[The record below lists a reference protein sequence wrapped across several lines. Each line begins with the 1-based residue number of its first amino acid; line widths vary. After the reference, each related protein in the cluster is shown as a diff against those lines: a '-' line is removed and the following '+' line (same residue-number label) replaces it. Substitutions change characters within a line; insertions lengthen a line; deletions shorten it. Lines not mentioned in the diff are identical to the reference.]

1 MSKSDSIAYDIVQFL
16 IHPADGIEIGGV
28 AEQLINIL
36 KGFTKS
42 NDRLLKHVSQWIE
55 YEKEDVSE
63 QIELLEEYKR
73 MFYK

>member
-1 MSKSDSIAYDIVQFL
+1 MIPIITTVN
-16 IHPADGIEIGGV
+16 I

-42 NDRLLKHVSQWIE
+42 NDRLLKYVSQWIE

-63 QIELLEEYKR
+63 QIELLEVYRR